1 MSQRRKLP
9 SIDPRFSMY
18 SLRIDRSAIH
28 QIGVF
33 AAEEIPRGKKVIEYT
48 GERLTIPQAIARFK
62 RIWVPGGRRP
72 IYLLRL
78 NRRWFLDGV
87 EKGSGAERVNHCCDP
102 NLKRK
107 KIRGRMWFFSRRR
120 IHRGEDL
127 TLDYLVSPKAPI
139 VRCRCGS
146 PNCRGTIN
154 RISG

>member
-1 MSQRRKLP
+1 MSYSHKPP

-18 SLRIDRSAIH
+18 SLRIGRSAIH
-28 QIGVF
+28 KIGVF
-33 AAEEIPRGKKVIEYT
+33 AAEEIPRGKRVIEYT
-48 GERLTIPQAIARFK
+48 GERLTIPQAVARF
-62 RIWVPGGRRP
+62 GGRRP

-120 IHRGEDL
+120 IHRGEEL